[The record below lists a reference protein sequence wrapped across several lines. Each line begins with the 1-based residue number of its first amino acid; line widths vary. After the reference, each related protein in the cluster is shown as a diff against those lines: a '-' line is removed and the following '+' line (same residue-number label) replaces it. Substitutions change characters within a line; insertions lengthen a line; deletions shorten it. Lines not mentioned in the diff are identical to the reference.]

1 MTELPW
7 PALAAIAAAV
17 TLGYAVFGFCGFG
30 AGIVALPLIAHV
42 LPLREAVPMML
53 VLDLT
58 AALTLGLQSRAW
70 VERAE
75 LKRLAPWLMAGMG
88 VGIVLLKQAPEG
100 WLLGALGVFVTANAA
115 WSLVGRAARRP
126 LPTRWAVPAGLV
138 GGTFTAMFG
147 TGGPVYT
154 LYLARRIADGSR
166 LRATIGTL
174 ILVTATLRA
183 VLLVGGGF
191 FAQRG
196 VLPLA
201 LAMLPC
207 AALGYAV
214 GSRYSARVPQERVRR
229 AIWMLLLLSGGSLVV
244 RSALA

>member
-1 MTELPW
+1 MIELPGS
-7 PALAAIAAAV
+7 ALAAVAAAV
-17 TLGYAVFGFCGFG
+17 TLGYGVFGFCGFG
-30 AGIVALPLIAHV
+30 AGIVALPLLAHV

-53 VLDLT
+53 VFDLV
-58 AALTLGLQSRAW
+58 AALTLGLRSRAL

-75 LKRLAPWLMAGMG
+75 LMRLAPWLLAGMG
-88 VGIVLLKQAPEG
+88 AGIVLLARAPEG
-100 WLLGALGVFVTANAA
+100 WLLGALGVFVTVNAA
-115 WSLVGRAARRP
+115 WSLLGRAARQP
-126 LPTRWAVPAGLV
+126 LPTHWAVPAGLV

-154 LYLARRIADGSR
+154 LYLARRIDDGAR

-174 ILVTATLRA
+174 ILATATLRA

-207 AALGYAV
+207 AALGYAL
-214 GSRYSARVPQERVRR
+214 GSRYSARAPQERVRR
-229 AIWMLLLLSGGSLVV
+229 AIWVLLLASGGSLVV
-244 RSALA
+244 RALAG